1 VSSEIPSVSIC
12 LAESP
17 PGVLL
22 PGLFAKSGRWT
33 RDPIKSSR
41 MPPASG
47 SFAVSE
53 EPTTAVVQRYLDAL
67 AGDAPA
73 EPIVRELLERAAY
86 RLERLCATMLH
97 RRYPRLTGPPTNLET
112 AEMLGGVVEGL
123 LKAMRSIRPR
133 TVREFFALAN
143 QHMRWQLNDLA
154 RRLDERPAAVE
165 LREGLVPAPASSESG
180 ITPDGL
186 RILEAIDNL
195 PEDERE
201 VFGLIRIQGLTQ
213 GEAAGLLNV
222 SQKTVQRRLNRG
234 LLLLSRR
241 LDDLRPDGETPCP

>member
-1 VSSEIPSVSIC
+1 
-12 LAESP
+12 
-17 PGVLL
+17 
-22 PGLFAKSGRWT
+22 
-33 RDPIKSSR
+33 

-47 SFAVSE
+47 SFVVSE

-97 RRYPRLTGPPTNLET
+97 RRYPRLAGPPTNLET

-133 TVREFFALAN
+133 TVRQFFALAN

-165 LREGLVPAPASSESG
+165 LREGLVPAPASNESG
-180 ITPDGL
+180 ITPDG
-186 RILEAIDNL
+186 RRMLEAIDNL

-201 VFGLIRIQGLTQ
+201 VFGLVRLQGLTH
-213 GEAAGLLNV
+213 GETAEVLDV
-222 SQKTVQRRLNRG
+222 SVKTVQRRLNRAS
-234 LLLLSRR
+234 LLLAEE
-241 LDDLRPDGETPCP
+241 LDDLRPT